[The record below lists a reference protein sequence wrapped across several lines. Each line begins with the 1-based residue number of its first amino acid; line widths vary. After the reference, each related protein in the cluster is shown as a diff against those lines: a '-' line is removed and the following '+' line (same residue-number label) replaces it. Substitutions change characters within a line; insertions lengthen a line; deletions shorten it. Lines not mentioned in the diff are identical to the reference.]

1 MSFRTRKRK
10 FLRVGEN
17 LTIRRIIFLLFNTRF
32 HNSYYASGTLLKYI
46 HLLLLTTFYRWRHWI
61 SVVKWHFQVN
71 SGVRNQSRPCAHES
85 LPQTP
90 EPYCVTVRLARAPAL
105 GRGFQERLGEQER
118 PHELELGALWSQT
131 WPSCCFTKVIFM
143 AECRMNY
150 RRWGRERNKE
160 SNAIMESPEERCHR
174 HEQGRCQWR
183 RKRGIRIWELFINR
197 TRGLECVKEN
207 KKGEREPWKNR
218 PDDSWHRLHPAPQ
231 VHFLPSFVWV
241 FHKQDLVI
249 SSFPV
254 FLV

>member
-1 MSFRTRKRK
+1 MSFRTRRRK
-10 FLRVGEN
+10 FLGVGEN

-118 PHELELGALWSQT
+118 PHELEFCKAVYVG
-131 WPSCCFTKVIFM
+131 V
-143 AECRMNY
+143 
-150 RRWGRERNKE
+150 
-160 SNAIMESPEERCHR
+160 
-174 HEQGRCQWR
+174 
-183 RKRGIRIWELFINR
+183 RG
-197 TRGLECVKEN
+197 TLEPDVTQLLLY
-207 KKGEREPWKNR
+207 KGY
-218 PDDSWHRLHPAPQ
+218 
-231 VHFLPSFVWV
+231 
-241 FHKQDLVI
+241 FHGWM
-249 SSFPV
+249 
-254 FLV
+254 